1 MLRSAPFSRPAA
13 RAHARAPMVS
23 IARKCAFGLGL
34 LATLT
39 QTGCIKS
46 MAVNALGDA
55 LSKGGG
61 TYAQD
66 DDPELVR
73 DATAF
78 GLKTIESLLDAE
90 PEHKG
95 LHLAAARGFTQY
107 AFAFLQSEADYIEG
121 ADFERA
127 AHLRKRA
134 HRMFRRAL
142 GYGARGLS
150 LDHDD
155 FLKGLRSDAPK
166 TLKAYDKDDVAL
178 LVWTGLAFAAGISI
192 NKDDAEMAA
201 DLGLVEPIMM
211 RALALDADFGEG
223 AIHDFFISW
232 YGGRPESAG
241 GSDVKAREHFETA
254 RKLAKGR
261 RIAPLVSFAEAVSAK
276 VQNRAEFDAL
286 LNEAVAFDA
295 DSVPEHR
302 LANLIAQKRARW
314 LLAHADDLFI

>member
-1 MLRSAPFSRPAA
+1 MRRFALLSRPSRGACVA
-13 RAHARAPMVS
+13 TPALGV
-23 IARKCAFGLGL
+23 ARKCLIGFGF
-34 LATLT
+34 LAAMS

-107 AFAFLQSEADYIEG
+107 AFAYLQSEADYIE
-121 ADFERA
+121 ATDFERA

-142 GYGARGLS
+142 AYGARGLS
-150 LDHDD
+150 LGQDD
-155 FLKGLRSDAPK
+155 FLKGLRQDAPR
-166 TLKAYDKDDVAL
+166 TLKAYEKEDVPL
-178 LVWTGLAFAAGISI
+178 LVWTALAFGAGIAI
-192 NKDDAEMAA
+192 NKDDADMGA
-201 DLGLVEPIMM
+201 DLGLVEPIML
-211 RALALDADFGEG
+211 RALALDPDHGEG

-232 YGGRPESAG
+232 YSGRPESAG
-241 GSDVKAREHFETA
+241 GSDVKAREHFEKA
-254 RKLAKGR
+254 RALAKGR
-261 RIAPLVSFAEAVSAK
+261 RMAPLVSFAEGVSAK
-276 VQNRAEFDAL
+276 LQNREEFEKL
-286 LNEAVAFDA
+286 LKEAVAFDA